1 MTPKQFSK
9 KLNDIQKRYEKNF
22 KEIVQVA
29 KSPQFLQPIAVI
41 AADLIRKRTRL
52 GYGVNE
58 EGAERKRL
66 KALRPSYIDF
76 RKGKVAF
83 YTSKLGHVYPVTRNI
98 KKPILSEFTTATR
111 SNLTF
116 TGQLL
121 DSLKGRTTTRGIV
134 VYLDPRRVGSKL
146 TNAQIKDYQE
156 KQGRSFFYLSR
167 TETINVERVYRLK
180 IIEELKKR
188 FVLVR

>member
-9 KLNDIQKRYEKNF
+9 KLNDIQKKYEKNF

-52 GYGVNE
+52 GYGVRG
-58 EGAERKRL
+58 EGAERERL
-66 KALRPSYIDF
+66 KALSPKYVDF
-76 RKGKVAF
+76 RKKN
-83 YTSKLGHVYPVTRNI
+83 PR
-98 KKPILSEFTTATR
+98 LSEFTTAKR

-167 TETINVERVYRLK
+167 TEIINVERVYRLK